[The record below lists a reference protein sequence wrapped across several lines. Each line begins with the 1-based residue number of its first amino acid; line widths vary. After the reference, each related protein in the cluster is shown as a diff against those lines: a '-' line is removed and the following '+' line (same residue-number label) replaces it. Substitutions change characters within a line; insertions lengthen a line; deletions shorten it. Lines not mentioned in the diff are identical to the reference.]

1 MTNISDSIV
10 LFRMAERIGLTLIIV
25 IISVIVMIG
34 FWRTI
39 QKFDITGSKAPLG
52 LSGSFALTTP
62 VFVLLTLVGYTWV
75 SLSHPISTTSATTS
89 KATQTASSGESV
101 TFTGMQSAGPAIG
114 QTEKLR
120 ANVEGQIKS
129 LNCLLIGDLSPRLED
144 DSAEIKLALMEQVWS
159 NDWGAFDAFAAFAR
173 GQTAAVNIAAENFF
187 INQHVAC

>member
-1 MTNISDSIV
+1 MTDFSDGIA

-25 IISVIVMIG
+25 VISVIVMIG

-39 QKFDITGSKAPLG
+39 QKFDITGSKTPLG

-75 SLSHPISTTSATTS
+75 TLSHPITISEAPAKSGAQVASITPGSSFSA
-89 KATQTASSGESV
+89 
-101 TFTGMQSAGPAIG
+101 MQSPAPAIG

-129 LNCLLIGDLSPRLED
+129 LNCLLSGELSPRLED
-144 DSAEIKLALMEQVWS
+144 DSAEIKLSLMSTVWS
-159 NDWGAFDAFAAFAR
+159 ADWGDFDAFAAFAR
-173 GQTAAVNIAAENFF
+173 GQTAV
-187 INQHVAC
+187 VTCKR